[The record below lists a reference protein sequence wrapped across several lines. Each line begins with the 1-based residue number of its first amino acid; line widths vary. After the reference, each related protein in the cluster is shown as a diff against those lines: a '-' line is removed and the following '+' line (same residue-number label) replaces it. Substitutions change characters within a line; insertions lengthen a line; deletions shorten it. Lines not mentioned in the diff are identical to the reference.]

1 MEKTFDNQVLT
12 IEQCKHL
19 DVEKY
24 ASADIREFLP
34 GEIIGIDDTFTDAF
48 INALNDIPVGY
59 IKKEHIE
66 MKGGNE

>member
-1 MEKTFDNQVLT
+1 
-12 IEQCKHL
+12 
-19 DVEKY
+19 VEKY

-48 INALNDIPVGY
+48 INALNGIPVGY

-66 MKGGNE
+66 VKGSDE